1 MSVQYICDGAIIK
14 CSYGNAITNL
24 RVSPDRTVTLTEGN
38 YGNVSDHESM
48 ENIPSFG
55 LCSSLKYPPTKAA
68 TDANHGS
75 LTPMRCKPGTMQL
88 WEGGNNSYLVRNYP
102 ALQSTSYCKC
112 IYGGIIKFVNNGQQ
126 SEQFE
131 MEGIQA
137 MQKED
142 VLDQVTDV
150 GNNDKGLDAID
161 FIPVVGSIR
170 DIGEGIA
177 AGSLGMVAFGTVF
190 LIFDVVG
197 LFTAGTA
204 NVGITA
210 TKTAAKAGMKS
221 VAKSTIKTTIKNDV
235 AKESG
240 KQLVKFTAKDLSK
253 ETPKISAELAE
264 EFGKEAMRNAGRNIF
279 EVNTKVAETGAK
291 NVSKSPK
298 AEQQVL
304 LKTSLVTVKEGL
316 VKVTKQMKDVAKNG
330 REYLNSGTRVIKKY
344 LGDNEASRYLD
355 EFSKNIEKINNL
367 NKDIARLKK
376 ITKYINPN

>member
-24 RVSPDRTVTLTEGN
+24 RVLPDRTVTLTEGN
-38 YGNVSDHESM
+38 YANVSDHESM

-68 TDANHGS
+68 TDANHGA
-75 LTPMRCKPGTMQL
+75 LTPMRCKPGTVQL
-88 WEGGNNSYLVRNYP
+88 WEGGNNSYLVRNYS

-150 GNNDKGLDAID
+150 GNTDKGLDAID

-190 LIFDVVG
+190 LILDVAG

-221 VAKSTIKTTIKNDV
+221 VAKSTIKTAIKNDV
-235 AKESG
+235 AKESR
-240 KQLVKFTAKDLSK
+240 KQLLKFTAKDLSK
-253 ETPKISAELAE
+253 GTPKISAELAE
-264 EFGKEAMRNAGRNIF
+264 ELEKALRNAGRNIF

-304 LKTSLVTVKEGL
+304 LKTSSVIVKKGL
-316 VKVTKQMKDVAKNG
+316 VKVKQQMKDAAKIG
-330 REYLNSGTRVIKKY
+330 REYLNSGMKEIKKY
-344 LGDNEASRYLD
+344 LGDNEVGQYLD
-355 EFSKNIEKINNL
+355 EFSKNVKKIDDA

-376 ITKYINPN
+376 ITKYINPI